1 MRGLV
6 LVAASAVALILP
18 LSTAHAAGQ
27 PNSPLARWAVAHSSP
42 AAVQDFWT
50 PQRLA
55 HVRQAPL
62 AAAPSRP
69 ATSGSRV
76 VSPQGTGKPVA
87 IPATRPAGIHPNSS
101 VWITTGRLVFHNPAN
116 GGDYLCTA
124 NVVTSNN
131 RDVIATARHCVMDI
145 STGTWYQ
152 NFQFAPDYNNG
163 STPYGWWT
171 WRSAGV
177 RVDDTS
183 PGGDNAF
190 IVLNTGGN
198 NNQHIQDAIG
208 SSGIGFNLALA
219 SYAWALGIP
228 GDKNYAVWCQGAPA
242 WSYNGG
248 VHIPNC
254 LGLNGGA
261 SGGPYIVNYNSSD
274 GSAYQTASFFG
285 SWGSSNDG
293 NSYFA
298 YYGNAAENVYNGA
311 QNA

>member
-1 MRGLV
+1 MSLRGITFAAASAAALLLLSV
-6 LVAASAVALILP
+6 APATAQPAGPAVRWAVAASA
-18 LSTAHAAGQ
+18 
-27 PNSPLARWAVAHSSP
+27 P
-42 AAVQDFWT
+42 AAVQAYWT

-55 HVRQAPL
+55 HVRPVPL
-62 AAAPSRP
+62 PRTTAA
-69 ATSGSRV
+69 TV
-76 VSPQGTGKPVA
+76 ISPQVGGTRLA
-87 IPATRPAGIHPNSS
+87 IPSTRPAGVRPDTS
-101 VWITTGRLVFHNPAN
+101 VWVTTGRLVFHNPED

-131 RDVIATARHCVMDI
+131 HDVIATARHCTMDI

-183 PGGDNAF
+183 PGGDNSF

-208 SSGIGFNLALA
+208 SAGIGFNFALG

-248 VHIPNC
+248 THIPNC
-254 LGLNGGA
+254 LGLDGGS
-261 SGGPYIVNYNSSD
+261 SGGPYIVDYNSAD

-285 SWGSSNDG
+285 SWGSGSDG

-298 YYGNAAENVYNGA
+298 YYGNAAEDVYNGA

>member
-1 MRGLV
+1 MSLRRLM
-6 LVAASAVALILP
+6 LAASAVALLL
-18 LSTAHAAGQ
+18 LSSATPASSQ
-27 PNSPLARWAVAHSSP
+27 PGSSATHWTVAQSSP
-42 AAVQDFWT
+42 AAVRAFWT

-62 AAAPSRP
+62 PVTAAS
-69 ATSGSRV
+69 SV
-76 VSPQGTGKPVA
+76 ISPQAEATPVA
-87 IPATRPAGIHPNSS
+87 IPPTRPAGVHPDTS
-101 VWITTGRLVFHNPAN
+101 VWITTGRLVFHNPED

-145 STGTWYQ
+145 STGAWYQ

-190 IVLNTGGN
+190 VVLATGGN

-208 SSGIGFNLALA
+208 GSGIGFNFALA

-248 VHIPNC
+248 VHIPDC

-261 SGGPYIVNYNSSD
+261 SGGPYIVDYNSSD

-285 SWGSSNDG
+285 SWGSGTDG

-298 YYGNAAENVYNGA
+298 YYGNAAEEIYNGA